1 MRHLCTAVTDLD
13 ELIGREDGRACFRY
27 GPIPEAMRRGEELVL
42 EDSGQLSA
50 VMLAKIS
57 LLVDDLF
64 LVETEERIMA
74 GDGFRLVLA

>member
-50 VMLAKIS
+50 VMLAKIG

-64 LVETEERIMA
+64 LVETEERILA
-74 GDGFRLVLA
+74 GNGFRLVLA